1 MEKDMTALILVN
13 SIAAVVVVG
22 GLYAVTRLGYLTGG
36 GKFDRTPLRFELHRG
51 SAERASTQQRRA
63 A

>member
-1 MEKDMTALILVN
+1 MTALIAIN
-13 SIAAVVVVG
+13 SIAAVIVVG

-36 GKFDRTPLRFELHRG
+36 GTFDRTPLRFEVVRG
-51 SAERASTQQRRA
+51 AAEREATSDRRA

>member
-1 MEKDMTALILVN
+1 MTALILIN
-13 SIAAVVVVG
+13 TIAAVIVVG
-22 GLYAVTRLGYLTGG
+22 GLYAVTRLGHLTGG

-51 SAERASTQQRRA
+51 SGEREATSDRRA

>member
-1 MEKDMTALILVN
+1 MTALILIN
-13 SIAAVVVVG
+13 TIAAVIVVV

-36 GKFDRTPLRFELHRG
+36 GKFDRTPLRFEIHRG
-51 SAERASTQQRRA
+51 SGTPEQAEQRRA

>member
-1 MEKDMTALILVN
+1 MTALILIN
-13 SIAAVVVVG
+13 TIAAVIVVG
-22 GLYAVTRLGYLTGG
+22 GLYTVTRLGHLTGG

-51 SAERASTQQRRA
+51 FAEQDARQQRRA